1 MKKINQINKKPE
13 LLAPIQDFLSLKI
26 AIDAGCDAVYFGIK
40 GINMRSGAKNFTV
53 SDLKKIVKICHNQK
67 IKCYLALNVIV
78 YEEEL
83 GKIES
88 ILKKVK
94 EANVDAVIC
103 WDHAIIKMAKKFKIE
118 IHLSTQASVAN
129 SEAIEFYKKQGVKRF
144 VLARECTLEQIK
156 KIKKKVK
163 VELETFAHGAMCVSE
178 SGRCFLSQ
186 FTYGKSANRGEC
198 IQPCRR
204 KYIITEK
211 RNSENDKHINEYEL
225 GEDYVLSP
233 KDMCTLPF
241 VEKLIDAEIDVLK
254 IEGRNRSPEY
264 VKKVIETYREV
275 IDFYVENKSKIKRSK
290 QKADEFLELK
300 KRGVE
305 ELKTV
310 YNRGFSNGFYLGKPI
325 NEWTHSYGSQATQKK
340 VHLGK
345 VVHFYSKIKVAE
357 IKIEAKQTLR
367 IKDKILIQGDKT
379 GLVEQVVSSMEFEN
393 KQIRKAEQGETIAV
407 SCDKAVKK
415 GDTVYKVIK

>member
-1 MKKINQINKKPE
+1 MKKTNQINKKPE

-53 SDLKKIVKICHNQK
+53 VDLKKIVKICHNQK
-67 IKCYLALNVIV
+67 IKCYLALNVIA

-103 WDHAIIKMAKKFKIE
+103 WDHAIIKMAKKIKIE

-163 VELETFAHGAMCVSE
+163 MELETFAHGAMCVSE

-211 RNSENDKHINEYEL
+211 RNSENDKYVNEYEL

-264 VKKVIETYREV
+264 VKKVIEVYREV

-393 KQIRKAEQGETIAV
+393 KQILKAEQGETIAV